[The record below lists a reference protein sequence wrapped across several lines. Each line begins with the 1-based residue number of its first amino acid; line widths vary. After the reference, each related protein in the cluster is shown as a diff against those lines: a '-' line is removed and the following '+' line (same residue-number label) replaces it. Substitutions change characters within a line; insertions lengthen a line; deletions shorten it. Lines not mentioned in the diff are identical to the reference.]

1 MQNGNL
7 LLLVLGV
14 VAVFALGMDSQN
26 KDKLVENYGGM
37 VAYPISVQ
45 RMISTGEGNNLR
57 DLPPRQT
64 QAALLAAGDSTASTA
79 YTTYNPSISS
89 TFASQSNGSQTTL
102 YSFTPSVSSNQ
113 QVKEGYRNGSCG
125 EMRLDYNKGKF
136 FQPKNFESNIAPRM
150 QSIQLPSY
158 IRYRMPDQ
166 SNLAVPKNPLGY
178 PNQVTVN
185 NSCAP
190 CGKRSPLDYNR
201 VVEGFDQ
208 SNSQCPKP
216 DYRAD
221 ESNYQQA
228 KANVTSNVSLSDSLP
243 QLTMTSVSA
252 DGEVTQTQNWDRLI
266 FATAKSKNYSQSD
279 FIRGDVPVVPCNRG
293 YFTPLAAFNPASAL
307 NAGALAAMGGI
318 GNTSAQQTYSLIQA
332 YSGGPTDYGKSSFAG
347 LPLDNPMRPGEGCSE
362 MSNTTPMT
370 ISRDLALNSA
380 GGVSTLTQ
388 YNEDA
393 SSGTPI
399 YATAFF

>member
-37 VAYPISVQ
+37 VNYPIGIRRS
-45 RMISTGEGNNLR
+45 ISTGEGDNLR
-57 DLPPRQT
+57 DLPPRET
-64 QAALLAAGDSTASTA
+64 QAALLSAGDSTASTA
-79 YTTYNPSISS
+79 YPTYNPSIASS
-89 TFASQSNGSQTTL
+89 FAPQPTGSQTTL
-102 YSFTPSVSSNQ
+102 YSFTPSVSSSQ
-113 QVKEGYRNGSCG
+113 QVKEGYQGTCG
-125 EMRLDYNKGKF
+125 QMRLDYNKGKY
-136 FQPKNFESNIAPRM
+136 FQPKNFESNLAPRM

-166 SNLAVPKNPLGY
+166 GNLGVPKNPLGY
-178 PNQVTVN
+178 PNQVKVN

-190 CGKRSPLDYNR
+190 CGKRTALDYNQ
-201 VVEGFDQ
+201 VIEGFDQ

-216 DYRAD
+216 DYHAD
-221 ESNYQQA
+221 EANYQKA

-243 QLTMTSVSA
+243 QLTMTSVAA
-252 DGEVTQTQNWDRLI
+252 DGDVTQTVNYDRLI
-266 FATAKSKNYSQSD
+266 YATAKSKGYGQGD
-279 FIRGDVPVVPCNRG
+279 PIRGDIPVVPCNRG
-293 YFTPLAAFNPASAL
+293 YFTPLAAFNPASTL

-332 YSGGPTDYGKSSFAG
+332 YAGGQTDYGKSSFAG
-347 LPLDNPMRPGEGCSE
+347 LPLDNAMRPGAGCSE
-362 MSNTTPMT
+362 VSTSTPMT
-370 ISRDLALNSA
+370 ISRDLSLNSA

-388 YNEDA
+388 YNQDA